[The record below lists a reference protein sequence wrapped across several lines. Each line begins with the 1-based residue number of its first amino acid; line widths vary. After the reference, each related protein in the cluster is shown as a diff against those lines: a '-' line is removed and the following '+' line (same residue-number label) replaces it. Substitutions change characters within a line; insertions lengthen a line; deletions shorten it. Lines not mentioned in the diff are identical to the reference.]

1 MKRDQL
7 VDLIIE
13 RVRELD
19 PPGLAARSGGLDDET
34 VLLGDDGL
42 LDSLGL
48 VTLLAD
54 VEQGIADET
63 GMEVALGD
71 DQAVSA
77 RSSPFRTVGTLA
89 GYALERVGGDG
100 RA

>member
-13 RVRELD
+13 RIQDLD
-19 PPGLAARSGGLDDET
+19 PPGLAARPGGLDDET

-63 GMEVALGD
+63 GTEVILSD
-71 DQAVSA
+71 DRAVSA
-77 RSSPFRTVGTLA
+77 RSSPFRTVGSLA
-89 GYALERVGGDG
+89 GFAQELVGGDG